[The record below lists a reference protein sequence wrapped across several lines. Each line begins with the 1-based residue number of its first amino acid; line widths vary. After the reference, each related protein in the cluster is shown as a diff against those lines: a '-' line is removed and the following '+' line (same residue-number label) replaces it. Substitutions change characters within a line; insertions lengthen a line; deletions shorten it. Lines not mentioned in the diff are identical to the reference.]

1 MTDDERTLN
10 DINVAIGEAEER
22 GDREALSKVLAPRL
36 AFQRADASQTVDDQ
50 VAFLQK
56 VTAGNARVTKI
67 IEPIEVHGH
76 RAIVKCVVTTA
87 DGRAFHNIR
96 LFVRRDGEWKL
107 LGWANEPL

>member
-1 MTDDERTLN
+1 MTDDEQILN

-22 GDREALSKVLAPRL
+22 GDREALAKVLAPRL

-76 RAIVKCVVTTA
+76 RAIVKCVVDHRRRTGVPQYPSLCPT
-87 DGRAFHNIR
+87 GRRVEASR
-96 LFVRRDGEWKL
+96 VGE
-107 LGWANEPL
+107 